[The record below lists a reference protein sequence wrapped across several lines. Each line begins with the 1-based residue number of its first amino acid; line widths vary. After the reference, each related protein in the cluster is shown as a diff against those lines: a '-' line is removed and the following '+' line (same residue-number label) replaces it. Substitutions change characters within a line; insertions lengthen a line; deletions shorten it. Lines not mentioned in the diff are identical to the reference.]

1 MVWLG
6 EYSQRRG
13 KTTPKFCRL
22 QKTLYPNN
30 QKYLLSN
37 FEDIFICVSFV
48 GNVVGIFFFL
58 CQVTGATSGPIVGS
72 NFGLLL
78 SNAQRIKKEMEDD
91 FVSVEH
97 LLLAFLSDDRF
108 GRLLF
113 NDIRLNEKDLKDAVK
128 AVRGHQRVT
137 DQSMHSLMHSNS

>member
-1 MVWLG
+1 M
-6 EYSQRRG
+6 
-13 KTTPKFCRL
+13 
-22 QKTLYPNN
+22 
-30 QKYLLSN
+30 
-37 FEDIFICVSFV
+37 
-48 GNVVGIFFFL
+48 
-58 CQVTGATSGPIVGS
+58 TGATSGPIVGS

-137 DQSMHSLMHSNS
+137 DQSMNSLMHSNS

>member
-1 MVWLG
+1 M
-6 EYSQRRG
+6 
-13 KTTPKFCRL
+13 
-22 QKTLYPNN
+22 
-30 QKYLLSN
+30 
-37 FEDIFICVSFV
+37 
-48 GNVVGIFFFL
+48 
-58 CQVTGATSGPIVGS
+58 TGATSGPIVGS

>member
-1 MVWLG
+1 M
-6 EYSQRRG
+6 
-13 KTTPKFCRL
+13 
-22 QKTLYPNN
+22 
-30 QKYLLSN
+30 
-37 FEDIFICVSFV
+37 
-48 GNVVGIFFFL
+48 
-58 CQVTGATSGPIVGS
+58 GS

-113 NDIRLNEKDLKDAVK
+113 NDIRLNEMDLKDAVK

-137 DQSMHSLMHSNS
+137 DQSMRSLMLSNS